1 MLEVPSGKSLQKA
14 PTKSL
19 TMNFKELIKK
29 KSKPFLQIRKSFTSQ
44 NVFIKLS

>member
-14 PTKSL
+14 PMKSL

-29 KSKPFLQIRKSFTSQ
+29 KIQTFST
-44 NVFIKLS
+44 N